1 MPTTQP
7 TIDRNLAMDLVRVTE
22 SAAIAAAQHM
32 GKGDKELV
40 DQAAVDAMRFTLG
53 SMSMDS
59 IVVIGEGEKDEAPML
74 YNGEVIGNG
83 TGPKLDIA
91 VDPIDGTTLL
101 SKGLPGAIAV
111 IALSERGTMNCPK
124 ETFYMDKIAV
134 GKEARDAIDIN
145 ASVETNLKNI
155 AIAKGKT
162 VGELTVIV
170 LDRPRHAQLLEDIRS
185 AGARIKL
192 ISDGDV
198 VAVLQAA
205 MEGSGV
211 DALMGIGGTPEGVI
225 TAAAMRCLGGAIQC
239 KAWPRDDRERAAAM
253 AAGTDLNKVYSAEDL
268 VSGDDVFF
276 AATGASTG
284 DLLRGVR
291 YFAGGAQTH
300 SLAMRS
306 RSGTLRWVDT
316 VHDFARLDKLR
327 RAD

>member
-1 MPTTQP
+1 MTTTQP
-7 TIDRNLAMDLVRVTE
+7 AIDRNLAMDLVRVTE

-74 YNGEVIGNG
+74 YNGEVIGDG

-198 VAVLQAA
+198 VAVLQSA

-276 AATGASTG
+276 AATGASSG

-316 VHDFARLDKLR
+316 VHDFARMDKLR

>member
-1 MPTTQP
+1 
-7 TIDRNLAMDLVRVTE
+7 MDLVRVTE

-74 YNGEVIGNG
+74 YNGEVIGDG

-111 IALSERGTMNCPK
+111 IAISERGTMNCPK

-205 MEGSGV
+205 MEESGV

-239 KAWPRDDRERAAAM
+239 KAWPRDDKERAAAM

-276 AATGASTG
+276 AATGASSG

-316 VHDFARLDKLR
+316 VHDFARMDKLR